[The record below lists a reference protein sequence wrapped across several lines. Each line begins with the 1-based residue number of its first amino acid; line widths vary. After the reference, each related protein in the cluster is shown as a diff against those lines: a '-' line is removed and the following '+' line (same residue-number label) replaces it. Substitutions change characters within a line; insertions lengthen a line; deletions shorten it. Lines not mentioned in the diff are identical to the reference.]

1 MHKTQLYLEE
11 SQYLIL
17 RDWAV
22 KRKKSIAQLV
32 REMIDLAI
40 APKQGHDP
48 LFDVIGIASAK
59 HGNVSQHADDYLYGD
74 GETIRRLEKEGLVR
88 DRAPK
93 RKKKR
98 TS

>member
-32 REMIDLAI
+32 REMIDMAI
-40 APKQGHDP
+40 APKQSHDP
-48 LFDVIGIASAK
+48 LFDVLGIASTK
-59 HGNVSQHADDYLYGD
+59 HDNVSRHVDDYLYGD
-74 GETIRRLEKEGLVR
+74 DETIRRLEKEGMVG
-88 DRAPK
+88 DRTPK

-98 TS
+98 SS